1 MNAKWKKILIA
12 SMALILAVTAGFFV
26 YVSDYYRADAAA
38 KDLMDDPSVRI
49 GSDHVVVTADGS
61 SETALIFY
69 PGAKVEY
76 TAYLPILKEI
86 TARSGM
92 SSFLVKMPFNLAIF
106 DQDAADDIMEEY
118 PAVSH
123 WYVGGHSMGGAMAS
137 DYASN
142 NPEKVQG
149 LVLLG
154 AYLYGSYPEDRTLTV
169 YGDLNT
175 SVAEKVDYSENV
187 IVIEGGNHA
196 QFGNYGRQ
204 RGDPEATV
212 SVREQQSITADAVAD
227 FLKAGSAA
235 P

>member
-26 YVSDYYRADAAA
+26 YVSEYYRADAAA
-38 KDLMDDPSVRI
+38 QDLMDDPSVRI

>member
-26 YVSDYYRADAAA
+26 YVSDYYPADAAA
-38 KDLMDDPSVRI
+38 QDLMDDPSVRI

>member
-1 MNAKWKKILIA
+1 
-12 SMALILAVTAGFFV
+12 MALILAVTAGFFV
-26 YVSDYYRADAAA
+26 YVSEYYRADAAA
-38 KDLMDDPSVRI
+38 QDLMDDPSVRI

-61 SETALIFY
+61 SDTALIFY

>member
-26 YVSDYYRADAAA
+26 YVSDYYPADAAA
-38 KDLMDDPSVRI
+38 QDLMDDPSVRI

-175 SVAEKVDYSENV
+175 SVAEKVDYTENV

>member
-26 YVSDYYRADAAA
+26 YVSDYYPADAAA
-38 KDLMDDPSVRI
+38 QDLMDDPSVRI

-61 SETALIFY
+61 SDTALIFY

>member
-1 MNAKWKKILIA
+1 
-12 SMALILAVTAGFFV
+12 
-26 YVSDYYRADAAA
+26 
-38 KDLMDDPSVRI
+38 
-49 GSDHVVVTADGS
+49 
-61 SETALIFY
+61 
-69 PGAKVEY
+69 
-76 TAYLPILKEI
+76 
-86 TARSGM
+86 
-92 SSFLVKMPFNLAIF
+92 
-106 DQDAADDIMEEY
+106 
-118 PAVSH
+118 
-123 WYVGGHSMGGAMAS
+123 MGGAMAS

>member
-38 KDLMDDPSVRI
+38 QDLMDDPSVRI

-175 SVAEKVDYSENV
+175 SVAEKVDYTENV

>member
-26 YVSDYYRADAAA
+26 YVSEYYRADAAA
-38 KDLMDDPSVRI
+38 QDLMDDPSVRI

-61 SETALIFY
+61 SDTALIFY

>member
-38 KDLMDDPSVRI
+38 QDLMDDPSVRI

-196 QFGNYGRQ
+196 QFGNYGPQ